1 MRFLHFIFPYVKNKY
16 IASTVIF
23 LVWLIFFDSSNLA
36 TQYKLYRDFQNVNLQ
51 KEFYNVEIAK
61 NKKDLEE
68 LMTNL
73 TNLEQYGREKYL
85 MKKDDEDIYIIVKKP
100 AKDLKSKD

>member
-1 MRFLHFIFPYVKNKY
+1 MKFLYFIFPYVKNKY

-36 TQYKLYRDFQNVNLQ
+36 TQYKLYRDFQNVNIQ

-61 NKKDLEE
+61 NKKDLDE

-73 TNLEQYGREKYL
+73 TNLEQYGREKYM
-85 MKKDDEDIYIIVKKP
+85 MKKDDEDIYIIVRKEPELAKK
-100 AKDLKSKD
+100 K